1 MKEIV
6 FFIGRLLIVLI
17 TVIILDSLWHPF
29 PAEYHFAWWF
39 LWFQLSAFFTWDG
52 QYPLLSGIGW
62 VYTIWLSVRGLPLSQ
77 NWETIWNPFFRGI
90 LGTQRVK
97 HWENWSDRSYYIVY
111 QNMEQIHP
119 SAHTQQHPQPILKP
133 ILKQNPAPPV
143 LLNRTVE
150 IPNEEPIRQDDEMSV
165 TADFSFDLDIDQ
177 VKAAMQEI
185 NEPTDEE
192 ISQQSTE

>member
-6 FFIGRLLIVLI
+6 FFIGKLLIFLVSVLI
-17 TVIILDSLWHPF
+17 IDSLWHPF

-39 LWFQLSAFFTWDG
+39 LWFQLAAFFTWDG
-52 QYPLLSGIGW
+52 QYPFLIGICW
-62 VYTIWLSVRGLPLSQ
+62 IYTVWLSIRGLPLSQ

-97 HWENWSDRSYYIVY
+97 HWENWSDRSYYLVY
-111 QNMEQIHP
+111 QNMELP
-119 SAHTQQHPQPILKP
+119 VPQAQPQAQPQLQAPPPVIKP
-133 ILKQNPAPPV
+133 ILRQAPAP
-143 LLNRTVE
+143 LVE
-150 IPNEEPIRQDDEMSV
+150 ESTRQDDEMSV
-165 TADFSFDLDIDQ
+165 TADFSFDLDLEQ

-185 NEPTDEE
+185 NGQEEDEE